1 METSNAE
8 KGEPQLPDPGKG
20 FVDTCLE
27 SPTHYQ
33 VLLLTHPSSF
43 PPSVCSCIYL
53 KVPKAYEAP
62 DSAPGSGDTRVND
75 HRPCLQAVRACSL
88 VKLHSGESRWRV
100 STDPPLGLPSTLG
113 MFPGVCPEKLLLPQG
128 NIFCFLPG
136 KHLEHSTPSRLLAST
151 LPFSLQ
157 GAPSPI
163 SLLSSLGSTHS
174 QLETMTHA
182 PPTAHLQPLRK
193 HTCHQPHSALI
204 QPAL

>member
-20 FVDTCLE
+20 FVDTSLE
-27 SPTHYQ
+27 SLTHYQ

-100 STDPPLGLPSTLG
+100 SIDLPLGPPSATLG
-113 MFPGVCPEKLLLPQG
+113 MFPGICPENLLLPQG

-151 LPFSLQ
+151 S
-157 GAPSPI
+157 PSPCRV
-163 SLLSSLGSTHS
+163 L
-174 QLETMTHA
+174 
-182 PPTAHLQPLRK
+182 HLQSVSSPPWVPPIPSWK
-193 HTCHQPHSALI
+193 P
-204 QPAL
+204 